1 MVAPAAHLSQRSP
14 LKDARLVRKAT
25 AGLQA
30 KAVLRSFRPGLLV
43 AALSLLG
50 CGTGLRGG
58 EPNDGGSEPPQSDAG
73 NTATVPDLEVGTGTS
88 AFEPL
93 TDGQSVSIIFGPQGG
108 YHVWAA
114 LRLKKSFAPERVEVH
129 ARLLQGSAELSDNG
143 YLLNLVDAGDRY
155 EWYGLQ
161 ALVPDPAAIDG
172 QPVTVRLEVKDQSGK
187 SASAEVR
194 VVPHK
199 S

>member
-1 MVAPAAHLSQRSP
+1 
-14 LKDARLVRKAT
+14 VRKAT
-25 AGLQA
+25 AGLEA
-30 KAVLRSFRPGLLV
+30 RVVLRSFRPALLV

-50 CGTGLRGG
+50 CGIGPRGG
-58 EPNDGGSEPPQSDAG
+58 EPNDGGSEQPPTDAG
-73 NTATVPDLEVGTGTS
+73 NTVPDLEVGTGIS

-114 LRLKKSFAPERVEVH
+114 LRLKKSFAPERAEVH
-129 ARLLQGSAELSDNG
+129 ARLLQGSTELSDNG

-161 ALVPDPAAIDG
+161 ALVPDPTAIDG
-172 QPVTVRLEVKDQSGK
+172 QPVTVRLTVKDQSGK
-187 SASAEVR
+187 TASAEVR